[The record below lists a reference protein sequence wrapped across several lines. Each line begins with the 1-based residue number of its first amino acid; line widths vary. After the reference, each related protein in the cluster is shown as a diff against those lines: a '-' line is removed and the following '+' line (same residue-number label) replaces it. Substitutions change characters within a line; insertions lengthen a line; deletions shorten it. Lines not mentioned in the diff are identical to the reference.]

1 MTPVVGHLT
10 VKKMIA
16 TLGGLFFVLAI
27 ATGGAL
33 SFGVVTYAPSEVVR
47 GLVGSADDPVAV
59 VIRDLRLPRVLLALV
74 IGGGLSV
81 AGATFQ
87 AMLRNMLAEPYIL
100 GISSGGAA
108 GAVLAVILQAGFV
121 ALPVFSL
128 IGSGLV
134 MMLVYALGH
143 RRGFLDPNSL
153 LLSGV
158 MVGAFFNAFILLIVS
173 VFSQETRMAY
183 LWLLGNLAGADFLSL
198 GIVSVLILTASM
210 ILFFQT
216 KAYNLIAMGEESA
229 AFLGVDVEVLKRWS
243 YVLASVI
250 TGLSVSVAGV
260 IGFVGLIVPHSC
272 RLLFGSDHRLLLPAS
287 FILGATFLIV
297 CDIVSR
303 VVLAPAEIP
312 IGAITAVLGAPFF
325 IFLLKKNS

>member
-1 MTPVVGHLT
+1 
-10 VKKMIA
+10 
-16 TLGGLFFVLAI
+16 
-27 ATGGAL
+27 
-33 SFGVVTYAPSEVVR
+33 
-47 GLVGSADDPVAV
+47 
-59 VIRDLRLPRVLLALV
+59 
-74 IGGGLSV
+74 
-81 AGATFQ
+81 
-87 AMLRNMLAEPYIL
+87 
-100 GISSGGAA
+100 
-108 GAVLAVILQAGFV
+108 
-121 ALPVFSL
+121 
-128 IGSGLV
+128 
-134 MMLVYALGH
+134 
-143 RRGFLDPNSL
+143 
-153 LLSGV
+153 
-158 MVGAFFNAFILLIVS
+158 
-173 VFSQETRMAY
+173 
-183 LWLLGNLAGADFLSL
+183 
-198 GIVSVLILTASM
+198 M